1 MMAAKKDKD
10 DQEYICCI
18 CGKTIYP
25 DDAREYV
32 KTRRH
37 TELRFHTG
45 CMRRYKDVSDQKH

>member
-1 MMAAKKDKD
+1 MAAKKDKD

-45 CMRRYKDVSDQKH
+45 CMRRYKDVSD